1 MKNSTASSAESS
13 ASLPKIVYPYGAT
26 LNVAKPAI
34 VMATTT
40 TSCLPQQRPIA
51 ATYNNPR

>member
-1 MKNSTASSAESS
+1 MKNSTAAGAESS
-13 ASLPKIVYPYGAT
+13 TSSTKIVYPYGAT

-51 ATYNNPR
+51 ATYTNPR